1 MNVCM
6 ENNYF
11 KMAVGALNRKHFN
24 LCINNVFFKD
34 LDKEWSRDEFIFRLM
49 RVYFHILHEK
59 EHIKQF
65 TKVFNGEMNHEIERW
80 KKEMVLTFN
89 SDFYNKYGINFEIEK
104 KANEYALNNVLRYYR
119 MVMGRN
125 LNVEKYFINK
135 YEPKPNDY
143 IPNKEFEKILKDAY
157 EKFVYENPMYLK
169 KVNSYI
175 DKDTDNKVIKK

>member
-104 KANEYALNNVLRYYR
+104 D
-119 MVMGRN
+119 
-125 LNVEKYFINK
+125 FINK
-135 YEPKPNDY
+135 YKPKPNDY